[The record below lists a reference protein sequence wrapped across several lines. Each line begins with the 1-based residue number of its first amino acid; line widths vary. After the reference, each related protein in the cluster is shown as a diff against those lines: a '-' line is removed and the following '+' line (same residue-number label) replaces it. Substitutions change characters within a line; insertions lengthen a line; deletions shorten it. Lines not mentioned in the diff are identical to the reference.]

1 MSHGGKFGFSWSDE
15 IQRAPLSLTKRYLGV
30 ATGNIGDAMHRLR
43 MMDPG
48 IKPVGDGC
56 VFAGSAFTVKVPPTD
71 NLMVHVALNLL
82 QPNDVLVVDTG
93 GDISHAIV
101 GEIMTSV
108 ARGRGAVAVV
118 IDGAVRDV
126 HALRQMGF
134 PVYARGVC
142 PKGPLKDGPGEVN
155 VTVQCGGLV
164 ISPGDIVIGDDDG
177 IAVVPLA
184 QGEEVLKAAL
194 DIQTREEKRLKMIA
208 AGDLSNPSMEKY
220 LREKGLFP
228 L

>member
-15 IQRAPLSLTKRYLGV
+15 IQRAPLSLTKRYVGV
-30 ATGNIGDAMHRLR
+30 ATGNVGDAMHRLR

-108 ARGRGAVAVV
+108 ARGRGAVASLSMVLFEMSTHCDKWDFQFLLVV
-118 IDGAVRDV
+118 FAPRV
-126 HALRQMGF
+126 H
-134 PVYARGVC
+134 
-142 PKGPLKDGPGEVN
+142 
-155 VTVQCGGLV
+155 
-164 ISPGDIVIGDDDG
+164 
-177 IAVVPLA
+177 
-184 QGEEVLKAAL
+184 
-194 DIQTREEKRLKMIA
+194 
-208 AGDLSNPSMEKY
+208 
-220 LREKGLFP
+220 
-228 L
+228 